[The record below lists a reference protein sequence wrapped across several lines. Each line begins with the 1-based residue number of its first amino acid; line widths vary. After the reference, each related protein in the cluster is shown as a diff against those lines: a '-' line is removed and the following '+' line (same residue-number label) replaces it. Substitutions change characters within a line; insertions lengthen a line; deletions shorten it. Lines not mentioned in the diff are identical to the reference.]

1 MKNGTLRTSIVAA
14 LGCFAFSAVA
24 IAQVAP
30 GNSSAPQQPLV
41 SIIQMKTPL
50 TPVYENKNSAPQ
62 RVAAIAT
69 VVAAKAPAEPPATPN
84 TARRITLEEAELQ
97 AGSASS
103 NPLIRLGQL
112 QVEVARQN
120 RLGAFSTFFPQ
131 ISSGFENMHF
141 NKFMGQELQ
150 VANRTLGLPLAGQN
164 QTFLDI
170 TVTQPITPLFQI
182 YQLYKIAQA
191 DETIA
196 RAKAGLPAT
205 QVASNVEKDFYGL
218 LVAQRLLTVAEAK
231 AKLSES
237 RWLLANNSS
246 VPVGSIDGDEAL
258 MGATKELAT
267 ATSKVKE
274 LSASLDEL
282 LRLPDDT
289 QLELVPPEPRFE
301 YIPLG
306 QATEK
311 ALAAN
316 PEVIEAEQTAVKARA
331 AVKAQKWNYVPTI
344 AVMGGYAYNNN
355 AVPLLPRDFSFIGL
369 VGTYNIF
376 DFGKR
381 EHTIKGADAQAEMAE
396 LGLQLTKAKVAG
408 AVKSSHLELERLQQL
423 SELTRRLASGIELQK
438 ASYDENGA
446 DLAVARKAKVEAEM
460 FQADLDYRQA
470 LASFKTLIGER

>member
-1 MKNGTLRTSIVAA
+1 MTNGTLRTSIFAA
-14 LGCFAFSAVA
+14 LGCLAFSAVA
-24 IAQVAP
+24 AAQVSPA
-30 GNSSAPQQPLV
+30 NASAPQQPVV
-41 SIIQMKTPL
+41 SIFQMKTRV
-50 TPVYENKNSAPQ
+50 TPAYENKNSAPQ
-62 RVAAIAT
+62 RVATTAS
-69 VVAAKAPAEPPATPN
+69 VVATKTRAELPATPSS
-84 TARRITLEEAELQ
+84 ARRITLEEAELQ
-97 AGSASS
+97 AGSASN

-196 RAKAGLPAT
+196 RAKAGLPTT
-205 QVASNVEKDFYGL
+205 QVASNVEKNFYGL

-237 RWLLANNSS
+237 KWLLANNSS

-258 MGATKELAT
+258 MGATKDLAT

-282 LRLPDDT
+282 LGLPDDT

-316 PEVIEAEQTAVKARA
+316 PEVIEAEQTVVKARA

-423 SELTRRLASGIELQK
+423 SELTRRLASGIEIQK
-438 ASYDENGA
+438 ASYDDNGS
-446 DLAVARKAKVEAEM
+446 DLAAARKAKVEAEM

-470 LASFKTLIGER
+470 LAGLKKLMGER